1 MTDTARQPPFARGNE
16 DGSLVLVVIIVVLLL
31 LLASV
36 TVAAVIPGF
45 RIATTAANGE
55 QAVAQADAGLSDALF
70 RLDQMGDN
78 VTDFCVGNPP
88 ASLIPSGLTCMVSGS
103 SPLASAPGLQYEV
116 ATDVAPPLPAGVVNE
131 VVITSH
137 AVAGNQQRTVTSTV
151 YRVADGF
158 GLFGVSGLDS
168 RGALSQSNV
177 FEVGGYPVSG
187 PLVGGTV
194 DVGVGPSGT
203 ANCTGSSTGT
213 SIVTIGQQGSNSPS
227 SSQCPNWTQ
236 EPTSF
241 EPAAPTICSA
251 GQVSTAFAPC
261 VNTSDFATNGVGGAT
276 YCPLPGSGIPN
287 TLSTSTV
294 ITPPSQNAVFDCSS
308 TNGAPI
314 TVMTGASL
322 PFGLSQIPAGTY
334 YFNSNAVTIGN
345 INPALLAG
353 ATNMFILP
361 SACTTGSGGN
371 ACPQYAPT
379 SGSNQVETGGGCSL
393 PPNANTNV
401 SLALGSSAYV
411 NSLTSSNPGW
421 PNQPKPY
428 FSPGDPA
435 NLTVYWSGN
444 NQVVTKGANV
454 FDGELYAPGAI
465 VINDGNTGPQ
475 IFGSMILNC
484 FQEHGGP
491 NLYLVYPQHP
501 RQFLLGWSVTNYSI
515 TP

>member
-1 MTDTARQPPFARGNE
+1 MRDTARQPSFESRNE
-16 DGSLVLVVIIVVLLL
+16 DGSLVLVVIIIVLLL

-36 TVAAVIPGF
+36 TLAAVIPGF
-45 RIATTAANGE
+45 RVATTAANGE
-55 QAVAQADAGLSDALF
+55 QAVAQANAGLSDALF

-88 ASLIPSGLTCMVSGS
+88 ATLVPTGVTCMVGGS

-116 ATDVAPPLPAGVVNE
+116 AADVAPPLPAGVVNE

-158 GLFGVSGLDS
+158 GLFGVSGLDT

-187 PLVGGTV
+187 PLIGGIV

-203 ANCTGSSTGT
+203 ANCTGSSSGT
-213 SIVTIGQQGSNSPS
+213 SIVTIGQQGATLPS
-227 SSQCPNWTQ
+227 SSKCPKWTQ

-241 EPAAPTICSA
+241 EPAPPTVCSG
-251 GQVSTAFAPC
+251 GQFSTAFAPC
-261 VNTSDFATNGVGGAT
+261 VNTSAFATNGVGGAT

-287 TLSTSTV
+287 SLSTSTS
-294 ITPPSQNAVFDCSS
+294 ITPPSQNAVFDCSTTS
-308 TNGAPI
+308 SAPI
-314 TVMTGASL
+314 TVTTDTSL
-322 PFGLSQIPAGTY
+322 PFGLSKIPAGTY

-361 SACTTGSGGN
+361 SDCNGG

-379 SGSNQVETGGGCSL
+379 SGSNQVETGGGCKV
-393 PPNANTNV
+393 PPNANTSV

-411 NSLTSSNPGW
+411 NSLSSSTAGW
-421 PNQPKPY
+421 PTQPKPY

-444 NQVVTKGANV
+444 NQITTTGANV

-465 VINDGNTGPQ
+465 VINDGSTGPQ

>member
-1 MTDTARQPPFARGNE
+1 M
-16 DGSLVLVVIIVVLLL
+16 IIAVLLL

-36 TVAAVIPGF
+36 TLAAVIPGF
-45 RIATTAANGE
+45 RVATTAVNGE
-55 QAVAQADAGLSDALF
+55 QAAAQANAGLSDALF

-78 VTDFCVGNPP
+78 VTDFCIGDPP
-88 ASLIPSGLTCMVSGS
+88 ANLIPTGLSCMVSGP
-103 SPLASAPGLQYEV
+103 SPLPSAPALQYEV
-116 ATDVAPPLPAGVVNE
+116 AADVPAPLPPGVVNE

-137 AVAGNQQRTVTSTV
+137 AADGNQQRTVTSTV

-194 DVGVGPSGT
+194 DVGVGPSGNAT
-203 ANCTGSSTGT
+203 CTGSSSGT
-213 SIVTIGQQGSNSPS
+213 SIVTIGQQGATSPS
-227 SSQCPNWTQ
+227 SSQCPKWTQ

-241 EPAAPTICSA
+241 EPLPPTICSG
-251 GQVSTAFAPC
+251 GQISTAFAPC
-261 VNTSDFATNGVGGAT
+261 VTTSVFATYGASDIT

-287 TLSTSTV
+287 TLSPTTK
-294 ITPPSQNAVFDCSS
+294 ITLPSQNAVFDC
-308 TNGAPI
+308 TTPTGAPI
-314 TVMTGASL
+314 TVTTKATL

-334 YFNSNAVTIGN
+334 YFNSNATTIGN

-361 SACTTGSGGN
+361 SACGSD

-379 SGSNQVETGGGCSL
+379 SGSNQVETGGGCNL

-401 SLALGSSAYV
+401 SLALGSSAYI
-411 NSLTSSNPGW
+411 NSLSSSSAGW
-421 PNQPKPY
+421 PHQPKPY
-428 FSPGDPA
+428 FIPGDPA

-444 NQVVTKGANV
+444 NQIITKGANV